1 MYNYAKIEVMVDKDM
16 INETIANSLIILSS
30 IKYNDDIINNLMGKN
45 ILNYRE
51 ETFTI
56 FDKEKNDSDF
66 LEVIQAYDKYNE
78 PKIPDYDLIN

>member
-1 MYNYAKIEVMVDKDM
+1 MVDKDM

-66 LEVIQAYDKYNE
+66 LEVIQEYDKYNE

>member
-1 MYNYAKIEVMVDKDM
+1 MYKIEFLD
-16 INETIANSLIILSS
+16 IEE
-30 IKYNDDIINNLMGKN
+30 NDDIINNLMGKN

-66 LEVIQAYDKYNE
+66 LEVIQEYDKYNE

>member
-1 MYNYAKIEVMVDKDM
+1 
-16 INETIANSLIILSS
+16 
-30 IKYNDDIINNLMGKN
+30 MGKN

-66 LEVIQAYDKYNE
+66 LEVIQEYDKYNE